1 MPATAAPSRPA
12 STVADPPGPAGGRGL
27 WCHTVRTAMIVHA
40 GRAASGVSGRNTAG
54 ARPGVHAS
62 VLAGAGPRGVRMDDS
77 PDLVD
82 LFAAAAAGNQ
92 TAWDQLVDRFIP
104 LVRHVI
110 RSFRLAPEDADDA
123 AQSVWL
129 RLIEHLKDI
138 REPLALPGWIS
149 TTTRN
154 ECLIVLR
161 TKRRTTAVGD
171 AIDAKADMSI
181 DVDPTEA
188 LYREQR
194 REALLQGLA
203 ELPERHRAL
212 LTLLLHDPPVP
223 YDEISRRL
231 DMPVGSIG
239 PSRARALQKLR
250 ETRAMASLLTPDSE
264 GHR

>member
-1 MPATAAPSRPA
+1 
-12 STVADPPGPAGGRGL
+12 
-27 WCHTVRTAMIVHA
+27 MIGCA
-40 GRAASGVSGRNTAG
+40 GRAVPGASGQGS
-54 ARPGVHAS
+54 
-62 VLAGAGPRGVRMDDS
+62 AGPRPAARSPVSAGAWPRGVEMDDS

-82 LFAAAAAGNQ
+82 LFAAASAGDQ
-92 TAWDQLVDRFIP
+92 VAWDELVDRFVP

-129 RLIEHLKDI
+129 RLVEHLEDI

-149 TTTRN
+149 TTARN

-161 TKRRTTAVGD
+161 TKRRTTPIGD
-171 AIDAKADMSI
+171 TIDTQADVSV

-212 LTLLLHDPPVP
+212 LTLLLHDPPIP
-223 YDEISRRL
+223 YEEIGRRL

-250 ETRAMASLLTPDSE
+250 ETRAMGSLLTPDPE